1 MSWLTELKHALMIP
15 EIIAERCV
23 HTHCET
29 AGCVRCVEACPQDAW
44 LLDDESLK
52 INVERCDG
60 CGLCV
65 AACTESALGQAL
77 LPALR
82 TLDEKGTLLFACERV
97 WEEATGEGVV
107 PCLHSVSSSL
117 LLEYYRNGYRQ
128 ILSCRSN
135 CETCPRYG
143 GGDPFREQLA
153 RLNTL
158 LANRRAPTIRHAQLT
173 YAEWEEN
180 RKSLPT
186 YAPQANHETTTA
198 SRRLFLRKA
207 MTLAVEQSMSGA
219 STIAPEDAE
228 QPWPTKLPS
237 SKGEPGKVLY
247 PFVPQLDLNLCNG
260 CDACVQLCPHEALHL
275 NRTEDAESPAYLIQA
290 ERCTGCGICS
300 DICDQQAIH
309 IHTMQPQ
316 TQAAIP
322 LVEANCKACG
332 SHFHYPSL
340 SQTSQ
345 TYCRICS
352 HTNHHR
358 NLFQVY

>member
-23 HTHCET
+23 HTQCET
-29 AGCVRCVEACPQDAW
+29 ASCVRCVEACPQDAW

-65 AACTESALGQAL
+65 AACTESALGQTL

-158 LANRRAPTIRHAQLT
+158 LANRSVPTIRHAQLT
-173 YAEWEEN
+173 AVEWEEK

-186 YAPQANHETTTA
+186 FSPQSNQETTTA
-198 SRRLFLRKA
+198 SRRQFLRKA
-207 MTLAVEQSMSGA
+207 MTLAVEKSINGA
-219 STIAPEDAE
+219 TAIASEDD
-228 QPWPTKLPS
+228 QPWPSKLPT
-237 SKGEPGKVLY
+237 GRNEFGKDIY
-247 PFVPQLDLNLCNG
+247 PFVPELDINRCNG
-260 CDACVQLCPHEALHL
+260 CDACVQLCPHGALQLLKQEEDTEAL
-275 NRTEDAESPAYLIQA
+275 AYHIQA
-290 ERCTGCGICS
+290 ERCTGCGIC
-300 DICDQQAIH
+300 DDVCDQQAIH
-309 IHTMQPQ
+309 IRTMESQ
-316 TQAAIP
+316 TLLALP
-322 LVEANCKACG
+322 LVEASCKACG
-332 SHFHYPSL
+332 SRFHYPHN
-340 SQTSQ
+340 QTPQ
-345 TYCRICS
+345 AYCRICS